1 MLNESEHKVYLS
13 RYTQKVDLY
22 IKRPP
27 TGETF
32 ITTRTYSIDPFTVLT
47 TIFDWDKLAKI
58 RYHGRKESV
67 KCASTKGPGRGGT
80 SHLTDFDETWPV

>member
-1 MLNESEHKVYLS
+1 MLDQSDHKVYLS

-22 IKRPP
+22 IYIYKRPP

-58 RYHGRKESV
+58 RYHGRKECLKISYV
-67 KCASTKGPGRGGT
+67 VTIESEDKTPHSGRII
-80 SHLTDFDETWPV
+80 

>member
-67 KCASTKGPGRGGT
+67 KISYVAKIESEDKAPRSGRII
-80 SHLTDFDETWPV
+80 